1 MGTPL
6 YLAPEMIEGKEYN
19 AKGDIWSLGVILFE
33 LIALHPPFTA
43 PVMPALV
50 MKICSSPVPPVPSHA
65 SEELRGLTSTL
76 LVKDPSLRPRIH
88 EVLAHPFIHNRID
101 RFLPAEALVAEF
113 AHTVLHSGGRVEEE
127 ATTPP
132 PRLSKGAANPAPNPN
147 LPGRQR
153 AKQPVRK
160 STPPRVR
167 GRQGGEVGGG
177 EREREG
183 KPGEGREGRDEEE
196 LAKVLQ
202 RREADERR
210 ESMRRQIRQD
220 RTQGVGGKQPFSV
233 EILVGAPPPSRGASC
248 GLEQALG
255 RVGGG
260 REGGGREEEEERR
273 AVPRSK
279 SEGSSLPEKQDT
291 LPAEDA
297 MRRALETANPGS
309 RLLSAAER
317 REVEASQHR
326 RREEVMGGVLE
337 SDAKGEAGRDLVNR
351 AQREL
356 LRISRVL
363 GALEKRYV
371 LMRPGCEANPEVEE
385 AVGASG
391 VERGEVGLLG
401 GESEKEEVDWEEDGG
416 VLERDDPFDPVPFEA
431 CEVGVVKQPALQYAH
446 VETAS
451 LRDEPAPPSLRPASV
466 EPYLNHRAHP
476 QPHPQPKPQPHP
488 NPPLR
493 AASFEPLASEA
504 SSHAKSP
511 GCEHTSI
518 TTERRAGGIAFDI
531 SFDQQSTRHST
542 ASSRAS
548 LALEPSRQPFFPLP
562 CAHPSRHMCF
572 APALSLPSSFSL
584 SPWPVPS
591 PSHSHSP

>member
-1 MGTPL
+1 
-6 YLAPEMIEGKEYN
+6 
-19 AKGDIWSLGVILFE
+19 
-33 LIALHPPFTA
+33 
-43 PVMPALV
+43 
-50 MKICSSPVPPVPSHA
+50 
-65 SEELRGLTSTL
+65 
-76 LVKDPSLRPRIH
+76 
-88 EVLAHPFIHNRID
+88 
-101 RFLPAEALVAEF
+101 
-113 AHTVLHSGGRVEEE
+113 
-127 ATTPP
+127 
-132 PRLSKGAANPAPNPN
+132 
-147 LPGRQR
+147 
-153 AKQPVRK
+153 
-160 STPPRVR
+160 
-167 GRQGGEVGGG
+167 
-177 EREREG
+177 
-183 KPGEGREGRDEEE
+183 
-196 LAKVLQ
+196 
-202 RREADERR
+202 
-210 ESMRRQIRQD
+210 
-220 RTQGVGGKQPFSV
+220 
-233 EILVGAPPPSRGASC
+233 
-248 GLEQALG
+248 
-255 RVGGG
+255 
-260 REGGGREEEEERR
+260 
-273 AVPRSK
+273 
-279 SEGSSLPEKQDT
+279 
-291 LPAEDA
+291 

-446 VETAS
+446 
-451 LRDEPAPPSLRPASV
+451 
-466 EPYLNHRAHP
+466 
-476 QPHPQPKPQPHP
+476 
-488 NPPLR
+488 
-493 AASFEPLASEA
+493 PLASEA

-562 CAHPSRHMCF
+562 CANPSRYMRF
-572 APALSLPSSFSL
+572 APSL
-584 SPWPVPS
+584 
-591 PSHSHSP
+591 